1 MASFTSWTQSAD
13 GRCGPTRD
21 ICRHFFLFRSDG
33 SKHHTAQVLGGPATL
48 EMHLVRA
55 ANAGYGRFQYGPG
68 TDTPGNKSRLAPSN
82 LCGNPCPVFEQTP
95 LRSVPELQTRV
106 LLPRDDPSDSRS
118 LRTRRRRD
126 DELRRAVEWRG
137 ICSHDTIR
145 IPIPPP
151 IPTRRRFPPHHLPGL
166 GCQTRSWMES
176 KRAIP
181 SHGDCQWAPISGC
194 NSTR

>member
-1 MASFTSWTQSAD
+1 MRPNEGYLQA
-13 GRCGPTRD
+13 
-21 ICRHFFLFRSDG
+21 FFFSFRSDG

-68 TDTPGNKSRLAPSN
+68 TDTPGNKSRLAPPN

-106 LLPRDDPSDSRS
+106 LLPRDDPSGSRS

-181 SHGDCQWAPISGC
+181 SHGDCQWAPIPGC